1 MASRLRVLIWWML
14 LIQIYFSA
22 TEKPSNTSFEEK
34 FDKALNQC
42 VPPPILSDFYVKE
55 TNSLDMKAVYEF
67 YVALRSQ
74 IHLRYGKNQ
83 IIKALNGI
91 RSKVK
96 FDELDNAYF
105 FTRDFINCHRSKEQI
120 KLI

>member
-1 MASRLRVLIWWML
+1 MASRLRILIWWML
-14 LIQIYFSA
+14 LIQNSFSA
-22 TEKPSNTSFEEK
+22 TENFSNTSVEEK
-34 FDKALNQC
+34 LDKC
-42 VPPPILSDFYVKE
+42 VPPLILSDFYQKE

-96 FDELDNAYF
+96 FDELDKAYF
-105 FTRDFINCHRSKEQI
+105 FMRDFMNCHRSKEGI
-120 KLI
+120 N